1 MTNFKNNAGRKRAR
15 PCAVTA
21 RQDRPPGSADSWR
34 GSWGHMAQRVPKVPG
49 GDAVVQVIGLVF
61 TSGLYE

>member
-1 MTNFKNNAGRKRAR
+1 MGGQGSFVKEGGGLVTNFKDNAGRKRAR

-21 RQDRPPGSADSWR
+21 RQDRPPGSTDNWR

-49 GDAVVQVIGLVF
+49 GGR
-61 TSGLYE
+61 